1 MNQAALPSRKVK
13 ALLRRML
20 AALAVLIGALVA
32 YAGYTIHNANF
43 HAIVSGEAYRSGQMD
58 AAQLSRFIQAYGI
71 KSIINLR
78 GTNAPVLYQGEM
90 ETAKRLGVQHYDFS
104 LSAID
109 EITVPQMDE
118 IIRTLRAAPKPV
130 LIHSRPERIAPGWF
144 PRFTVSRS
152 KAKHRR
158 TRIGNFPFGM
168 AIFRCQKPSPWII
181 PIGITSVI
189 TWPARS
195 RNFHPPLFRD
205 DPRAQFAVA
214 LSFRLWRISGHGQA
228 SCLSH

>member
-130 LIHSRPERIAPGWF
+130 LIHCKAGADRTGLVSALYCFALKGETPAQADRELSVWYGHVPQIPSAKTVAMDHSYWHYVSNYLARAEQKLPPAAV
-144 PRFTVSRS
+144 PR
-152 KAKHRR
+152 
-158 TRIGNFPFGM
+158 
-168 AIFRCQKPSPWII
+168 
-181 PIGITSVI
+181 
-189 TWPARS
+189 
-195 RNFHPPLFRD
+195 
-205 DPRAQFAVA
+205 
-214 LSFRLWRISGHGQA
+214 
-228 SCLSH
+228 